1 MYKKVL
7 STHMVAKYN
16 MLPLT
21 LKIAHA
27 NFAVLTEEFDM
38 NESIIGAISATVY
51 DDILDYDTDDV
62 AYNLR
67 EGILLMLKA
76 IDFMM
81 EVKFEYNGIET
92 QMVIRDELKRLTHD
106 NTYCNELLANAT
118 IKMEERFG

>member
-38 NESIIGAISATVY
+38 NESIIGAVSATVY